1 MQKQGIQIIDQA
13 DKGEGTPVHLQG
25 RALWLARAL
34 WVAVFLLAVAL
45 FLVGIPGRWALAVK
59 EATDQLAGHT
69 QPALTVGV
77 YAAIKVALDI
87 ALAVVSSTVGLV
99 IFLRRAREPMALFVG
114 IMLVALGQI
123 GNGDALRGGGP
134 GVQLLVGVVYLV
146 AWTSFTLFFYL
157 FPDGRFVPSWSRW
170 LALVAVLA
178 NLYPGTLPL
187 EFQLAMLIGPLA
199 FAIAAQVY
207 RYLRVSTL
215 SQRQQ
220 TKWVVGGM
228 AGYIG
233 GTAISAALWIL
244 WPAVN
249 EKGSLAFL
257 VGRAIGTFLF
267 MLIPLSVGAAILRYR
282 LYDID
287 VIIRR
292 TLIYAMLTTLL
303 AGVYF
308 SGVVLLQGLMRPLTG
323 EGNDLAIVATTLLI
337 AALFLPL
344 RRRIQAIVDRRFYR
358 SKYNA
363 AKTLAAFS
371 RTARDEVELDRL
383 TGRLAEVVEET
394 MQPAHISIWL
404 RPLVENRDHSV

>member
-1 MQKQGIQIIDQA
+1 
-13 DKGEGTPVHLQG
+13 
-25 RALWLARAL
+25 
-34 WVAVFLLAVAL
+34 
-45 FLVGIPGRWALAVK
+45 
-59 EATDQLAGHT
+59 
-69 QPALTVGV
+69 
-77 YAAIKVALDI
+77 
-87 ALAVVSSTVGLV
+87 
-99 IFLRRAREPMALFVG
+99 
-114 IMLVALGQI
+114 
-123 GNGDALRGGGP
+123 
-134 GVQLLVGVVYLV
+134 
-146 AWTSFTLFFYL
+146 
-157 FPDGRFVPSWSRW
+157 
-170 LALVAVLA
+170 
-178 NLYPGTLPL
+178 
-187 EFQLAMLIGPLA
+187 MLIGPLA